1 MPTVTPAP
9 VRVSAANC
17 RCHPT
22 AIALPDGH
30 RRPTLNW
37 AAVVEQSPLLACSLA
52 EAALHAATAYSG
64 ARSSNAAAAA
74 AGRLKH
80 ASSTCFAATVAVP
93 ILADAVYTVLAA
105 RAAAPTAAAD
115 TAIEAAEGGH
125 TVADTAGGFERA
137 AAAAQHAHGSNRLEQ
152 KLFCVLVA
160 ALKYAQVS
168 AALQGSAAATL
179 GSYYNAVWLLCVCS
193 SAAIKMLG
201 NDAHLILC
209 NDTLPLMSSVLPV
222 AAAAP
227 NAQLRTDRAQQLI
240 WLHALGRLLVAAGQL
255 LQQVPQHVTA
265 SGSCTVV
272 DDLFPDLKQFM
283 RYVQVTQSLRLT
295 LTAFGMFGVL
305 GQGEEAATAAAG
317 GIPAAATQADR
328 ARLLQ
333 QATSLQQQVTDIHAL
348 FKQSFD
354 LSVQGMQAEGQLT
367 RVQAMQKLQEACQE
381 GGLPQQLCS
390 FGEAYCAASPQHGCC
405 GNPACTSLEKF
416 TETALASQ
424 GCSGCGKVSV
434 I

>member
-1 MPTVTPAP
+1 
-9 VRVSAANC
+9 
-17 RCHPT
+17 
-22 AIALPDGH
+22 
-30 RRPTLNW
+30 
-37 AAVVEQSPLLACSLA
+37 
-52 EAALHAATAYSG
+52 
-64 ARSSNAAAAA
+64 
-74 AGRLKH
+74 
-80 ASSTCFAATVAVP
+80 
-93 ILADAVYTVLAA
+93 
-105 RAAAPTAAAD
+105 
-115 TAIEAAEGGH
+115 
-125 TVADTAGGFERA
+125 
-137 AAAAQHAHGSNRLEQ
+137 
-152 KLFCVLVA
+152 
-160 ALKYAQVS
+160 
-168 AALQGSAAATL
+168 
-179 GSYYNAVWLLCVCS
+179 
-193 SAAIKMLG
+193 
-201 NDAHLILC
+201 
-209 NDTLPLMSSVLPV
+209 MSSVLPV

-265 SGSCTVV
+265 SGNCTVV
-272 DDLFPDLKQFM
+272 NDLFPDLKQFM
-283 RYVQVTQSLRLT
+283 RYVQVMQALRLT

-354 LSVQGMQAEGQLT
+354 LSVQGMQAEGRLT

-390 FGEAYCAASPQHGCC
+390 FGEAYCAAFPQHGCC
-405 GNPACTSLEKF
+405 GNPVCTSLEKF